1 MRIILLII
9 PAVSFLS
16 ASTPKDDG
24 NSERI
29 PHHTADA
36 ATVKL
41 VYGGIMD
48 SQALGIDVNIGINVE
63 MDTSIGLRYEVKY
76 DLGAKNHTAFYYKF
90 SNPHQVIMYDFYTHK
105 SRVIKES
112 GPAKE
117 PEISVVGKDV
127 IKQYSC
133 THLNH
138 QHSDGNA
145 TEDYWMSPAVPG
157 FAQVAHVLN
166 KIDPTLKQMIINQS
180 IFNWGGLV
188 ELHMKAVEDGG
199 QTTTFN
205 LYLSSAQ
212 SGIRINLADF
222 DPPSK

>member
-1 MRIILLII
+1 MILLII

-16 ASTPKDDG
+16 LGAPKHNG
-24 NSERI
+24 NGNRE
-29 PHHTADA
+29 ADHIKDP

-41 VYGGIMD
+41 VYGGIM
-48 SQALGIDVNIGINVE
+48 SGAGIDVNVGINVV
-63 MDTSIGLRYEVKY
+63 MDTSIGIRYEVKY
-76 DLGAKNHTAFYYKF
+76 DLGIKSHTAFYYKF
-90 SNPHQVIMYDFYTHK
+90 SNPHQVIMYNFYTHK
-105 SRVIKES
+105 TDIIKES

-117 PEISVVGKDV
+117 PDVSVVGTDV
-127 IKQYSC
+127 IKNYSC

-138 QHSDGNA
+138 QNAKGTA
-145 TEDYWMSPAVPG
+145 TEDYWMSTAVPG
-157 FAQVAHVLN
+157 FAQVASVLN
-166 KIDPTLKQMIINQS
+166 KINPSLKQMIINQS